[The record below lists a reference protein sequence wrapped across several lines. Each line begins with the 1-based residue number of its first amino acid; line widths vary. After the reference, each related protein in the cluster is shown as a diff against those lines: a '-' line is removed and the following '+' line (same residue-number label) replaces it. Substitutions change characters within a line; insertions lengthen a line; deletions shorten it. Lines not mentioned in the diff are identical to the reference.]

1 MHHYES
7 VTNAPDR
14 RPLRDDVRLYVVQT
28 HSNRSVG
35 QRPDLGLKSHKAAPA
50 PLAVETIFIP
60 PDRYGAMGGSTA
72 VWFSRVVTLQTR
84 TRDASRIHANQRIT
98 NSVIC
103 GVLKCA

>member
-35 QRPDLGLKSHKAAPA
+35 QRPDLGLKSHKATPA
-50 PLAVETIFIP
+50 SLAVETIFIP
-60 PDRYGAMGGSTA
+60 ARSVRCDGQVNGSL
-72 VWFSRVVTLQTR
+72 VLTR
-84 TRDASRIHANQRIT
+84 GDGSDAYA
-98 NSVIC
+98 
-103 GVLKCA
+103 